1 MLYNIENCTIQSRKG
16 AGTKMKIAELSRVS
30 GTHRSTIHHY
40 LDLGLLAPPETV
52 GPKLHHFGAEHVE
65 RLREIRALRAQ
76 GLGLPEIRER
86 LTARRRPQTSPRP
99 PRRPGRP
106 GRHGAAPDGPKDRRT
121 AIVDAAARLF
131 VEHGFE
137 GASMQTIAR
146 AAGVGKATLYQH
158 FVGKSE
164 LFVACLDRLRL
175 TLVPAETRATVE
187 TGLPL
192 GDEAQLRAQAVLS
205 RLGGYRTLTNLLGTA
220 ASGRDPEV
228 AAQAR
233 AALHRMVTN
242 AEPMLLRA
250 MAAGEMRRGDSE
262 LLAYMLWGALLALG
276 DRLALDGRYTQREAL
291 AVYLEFVRRGT
302 AP

>member
-1 MLYNIENCTIQSRKG
+1 
-16 AGTKMKIAELSRVS
+16 
-30 GTHRSTIHHY
+30 
-40 LDLGLLAPPETV
+40 
-52 GPKLHHFGAEHVE
+52 
-65 RLREIRALRAQ
+65 
-76 GLGLPEIRER
+76 
-86 LTARRRPQTSPRP
+86 
-99 PRRPGRP
+99 
-106 GRHGAAPDGPKDRRT
+106 
-121 AIVDAAARLF
+121 
-131 VEHGFE
+131 
-137 GASMQTIAR
+137 MQTIAR

-164 LFVACLDRLRL
+164 LFVACLDRLRM
-175 TLVPAETRATVE
+175 TLIPAETRAKAE
-187 TGLPL
+187 AGLPL
-192 GDEAQLRAQAVLS
+192 YDEAQLRAQAVLS
-205 RLGGYRTLTNLLGTA
+205 RLGAYRTLTNMLGAA